1 MPVVVE
7 VPDKDSS
14 RLAKRL
20 IGRRTGV
27 TVVIAGTREAI
38 RASRSSMP
46 DPAMTILVRE
56 EGSAD
61 PEEIVS
67 LFVSGVRAIVA
78 ADPAAMHEDLR
89 DSVDSVRAGFCPLL
103 AETVRDRDRTDG
115 FLQAVREWTTQHL
128 AGVASATDSPLSGG
142 ESRILQR
149 ISEGATSREIAQEMG
164 FQIQTVKNKVT
175 TIMTKAQAR
184 SRTHAVSIAQNNG
197 WIRGS
202 R

>member
-27 TVVIAGTREAI
+27 TVVVTGTREAV
-38 RASRSSMP
+38 RASRGP
-46 DPAMTILVRE
+46 QAEPAMTILVRE
-56 EGSAD
+56 NGSVAN
-61 PEEIVS
+61 EEVVS
-67 LFVSGVRAIVA
+67 LLVNGVRAIVA
-78 ADPAAMHEDLR
+78 ADPASMHEHLR
-89 DSVDSVRAGFCPLL
+89 GCVDSVRAGFCPLL
-103 AETVRDRDRTDG
+103 SGIIRDRDEITG
-115 FLQAVREWTTQHL
+115 FLEAVREWTAQGPGEL
-128 AGVASATDSPLSGG
+128 ASATDNPLSGG

-149 ISEGATSREIAQEMG
+149 ISEGATSREIATEMG

-175 TIMTKAQAR
+175 TIMTKTQAR